1 MRRGLVSWS
10 REELSQAALDARVDR
25 LQQAMRAQQ
34 LDAVLAYGSFAQPA
48 AVQWLSNFLPYWGD
62 AMLAVFPAGQP
73 ILLTALT
80 RRVHPW
86 IHAVSHTGGVMTA
99 PRLGANVQALLDE
112 RVPLGRRIGVIALD
126 RLPWPVAKQLIDAG
140 RGDALVDASE
150 LYATVRQPA
159 DQAEVDLAVRAA
171 EIAHGALRAVPADAD
186 CTSGVLAAIEA
197 AARLAGAEEVLQR
210 LAPDLAAEPTPRRI
224 EGHVP
229 LGARYAIDLSLA
241 YKGVW
246 VRAARCVAREPLQVS
261 ASLPAP
267 APISWQR
274 AQRWFAATAAALH
287 ADSDGP
293 NLDGAPGEVL
303 NWTLEASIGL
313 HSLERVASQQT
324 GRLHALPPGALA
336 MLSVELQLDDGPWRA
351 SVPLVMGRAGEP
363 SRLLDAGYALSRR
376 V

>member
-10 REELSQAALDARVDR
+10 REELSQTALDARVGR
-25 LQQAMRAQQ
+25 LQQAMRAQR

-62 AMLAVFPAGQP
+62 AMLVVFPEGPP

-112 RVPLGRRIGVIALD
+112 RVPVGRRIGVIA
-126 RLPWPVAKQLIDAG
+126 RETLPWPVAKQLIDAG
-140 RGDALVDASE
+140 RGESLVDASE
-150 LYATVRQPA
+150 LYATLRQPA
-159 DQAEVDLAVRAA
+159 DQAELDLAMRAA
-171 EIAHGALRAVPADAD
+171 SIARNAVRAVPADAH
-186 CTSGVLAAIEA
+186 CTSAVTAAIEA

-210 LAPDLAAEPTPRRI
+210 IAPDLAADPTPRRI

-229 LGARYAIDLSLA
+229 LGAHYAIDLSLA

-246 VRAARCVAREPLQVS
+246 VRAARCVVRETLPLPAS
-261 ASLPAP
+261 IPLSLPMP
-267 APISWQR
+267 VRMPTSWQR
-274 AQRWFAATAAALH
+274 AQRWFAAAAAAFH
-287 ADSDGP
+287 ADSEEPD
-293 NLDGAPGEVL
+293 LDGAPGEVL
-303 NWTLEASIGL
+303 DWTLEACIGL
-313 HSLERVASQQT
+313 HSLERVASRHT

-336 MLSVELQLDDGPWRA
+336 MLSVELRLDDGPWRA

-363 SRLLDAGYALSRR
+363 SRLLD

>member
-10 REELSQAALDARVDR
+10 REELSEAALDARVGR

-34 LDAVLAYGSFAQPA
+34 LAAVLVYGSFAQPA

-62 AMLAVFPAGQP
+62 AMLAVFPEGRP

-99 PRLGANVQALLDE
+99 PRLAANIQALLDE
-112 RVPLGRRIGVIALD
+112 RVPLGRHIGVIALD
-126 RLPWPVAKQLIDAG
+126 RLPWPIAKQLSDAG
-140 RGDALVDASE
+140 RGESLVDASE

-159 DQAEVDLAVRAA
+159 DQAEIDLAVQAA
-171 EIAHGALRAVPADAD
+171 SIARGAFRAVPADAQ
-186 CTSGVLAAIEA
+186 CTSAVLAAIEA

-210 LAPDLAAEPTPRRI
+210 IAPDLAADPTPRRI

-229 LGARYAIDLSLA
+229 LGTRYAIDLSLA

-246 VRAARCVAREPLQVS
+246 VRAARCVAREPL
-261 ASLPAP
+261 SLPLSLP
-267 APISWQR
+267 VSWQR

-287 ADSDGP
+287 ADSEGP
-293 NLDGAPGEVL
+293 NLGDAPGEVL
-303 NWTLEASIGL
+303 DWTLEASIGP
-313 HSLERVASQQT
+313 HSLERVASRQT

-336 MLSVELQLDDGPWRA
+336 MLSAELQLDDGPWRA
-351 SVPLVMGRAGEP
+351 SVPLVLGHEGAP
-363 SRLLDAGYALSRR
+363 SRLLDAESSTFNRA
-376 V
+376 